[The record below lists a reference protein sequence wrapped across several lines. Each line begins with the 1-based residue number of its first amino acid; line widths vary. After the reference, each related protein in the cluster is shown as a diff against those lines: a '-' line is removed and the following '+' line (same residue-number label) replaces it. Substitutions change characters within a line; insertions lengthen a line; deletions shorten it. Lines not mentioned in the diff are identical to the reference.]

1 MKGFIGLPFLLIVIV
16 LSIIVI
22 LIGGWLMANAVIV
35 AKTTFHIS
43 AESQDKGSLG
53 LAILKSATNTTAYT
67 EIFAGSLADNFNQEV
82 FGPIKKQAAASDR
95 KISIAVVGNK
105 KVAITPAF
113 EKQTIDTTFY
123 DIPLPGGQKGKME
136 IDEYE

>member
-1 MKGFIGLPFLLIVIV
+1 MKGFIGLPFLLIVII

-53 LAILKSATNTTAYT
+53 LAILKSAINTTTYT
-67 EIFAGSLADNFNQEV
+67 EIFAGSLADNFNQEIYE
-82 FGPIKKQAAASDR
+82 PIKKQAAASDR
-95 KISIAVVGNK
+95 KISSGAEALIS
-105 KVAITPAF
+105 
-113 EKQTIDTTFY
+113 
-123 DIPLPGGQKGKME
+123 GGQSFSTVRCEANWLRK
-136 IDEYE
+136 